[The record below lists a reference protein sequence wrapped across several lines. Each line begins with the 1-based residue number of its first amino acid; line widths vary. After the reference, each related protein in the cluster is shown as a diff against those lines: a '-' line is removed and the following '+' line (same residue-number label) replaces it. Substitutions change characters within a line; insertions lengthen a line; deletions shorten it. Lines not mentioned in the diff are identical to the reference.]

1 MTNNKQKRNVQA
13 LTEYEKFILKYM
25 KFPEEITNEQMA
37 SIIGGLLRDLEQQG
51 SKLSIQQQGS
61 LPSIQQLL
69 LERTDDA
76 YHLSLTDPP
85 EEMKD
90 IIPLLA
96 KSVGVDMSIKLSN
109 QSIALQI
116 SQKYIRFEQERRGIT
131 LNIQKQ
137 KYELDSVRLAE
148 FIKEEYPLY
157 TTPDNKTYLFEGAI
171 YEKQTSLELAR
182 LVSDEVRMWGEG
194 VWNTSKEKNYL
205 TAVEQLT
212 LVRHTEHEIFESLKD
227 FINFPNG
234 YYDLKN
240 HCFHSQGQ
248 SKHFFRQKMG
258 YEYDPAACCPL
269 FEETVESI
277 FEGDTERMSVFQQLF
292 GYFLTY
298 ETKIQKA
305 FFFLGSGSNGK
316 SLLIKIMSEV
326 IGKAN
331 ITNTSLKTLSSKFG
345 YSDLLHKKVMFSTEN
360 EMSTFSDT
368 EHFKAVTGGDS
379 VLMEQKHKDSFTT
392 QLTSKVVIALNSMM
406 DTNDTTTG
414 FFRRVFILPFHQ
426 QYVEPVPEEERV
438 PGVCYMDVELEDKL
452 MDELPGIF
460 NYAIAGLKILQ
471 ANNFLLP
478 HSEVCQEAIE
488 AYQMS
493 QQPLPTFF
501 EECFQVTSEGRFSRP
516 ELFAVYED
524 WRSSVNVPV
533 LTYNKRQLQYEFERY
548 LKSLNVGST
557 ATKIR
562 GHYYYK
568 GIEKK

>member
-1 MTNNKQKRNVQA
+1 MTTNKQKRNVQA

-131 LNIQKQ
+131 LNTQKQ
-137 KYELDSVRLAE
+137 KYELDSGHLAKC
-148 FIKEEYPLY
+148 IKKEYPLY
-157 TTPDNKTYLFEGAI
+157 TTPDNETYLFEDSVYKKLTG
-171 YEKQTSLELAR
+171 LEIAT
-182 LVSDEVRMWGEG
+182 LVSDEVRRCEES
-194 VWNTSKEKNYL
+194 VWSVSKEKEYL
-205 TAVEQLT
+205 TALKQLT
-212 LVRHTEHEIFESLKD
+212 LVKYTEHEIFESLKD

-331 ITNTSLKTLSSKFG
+331 ITNTSLKTLSSTFG

-414 FFRRVFILPFHQ
+414 FFRRVFILPFQQ
-426 QYVEPVPEEERV
+426 QYVEPVPKEERV

-460 NYAIAGLKILQ
+460 NYAIAGLKILE

-516 ELFAVYED
+516 ELFVVYED

-533 LTYNKRQLQYEFERY
+533 RTYNKRQLQDEFERY
-548 LKSLNVGST
+548 LKSQNVGST